1 MMIEICLVLIMK
13 IIAKPSLK
21 VLFLFLVIV
30 LFFLFVCSILV
41 HVLVDVN
48 HCCDAISINLLL
60 WKIIKLFI
68 VLVGKEIG
76 YVSVDES

>member
-1 MMIEICLVLIMK
+1 M
-13 IIAKPSLK
+13 
-21 VLFLFLVIV
+21 
-30 LFFLFVCSILV
+30 
-41 HVLVDVN
+41 LVDVN
-48 HCCDAISINLLL
+48 HCCDAISISLLL